1 MKILSIVIFS
11 VLLLSCEN
19 FNDPETPYE
28 EQYVVFANI
37 SGNLPMIA
45 DTIFV
50 SRSASIEED
59 TEAEELWVSNAD
71 ITISTGT
78 MHASCSPT

>member
-1 MKILSIVIFS
+1 M
-11 VLLLSCEN
+11 LSCEN

-50 SRSASIEED
+50 SRSASIEEGTD
-59 TEAEELWVSNAD
+59 AEDLWVSNAD
-71 ITISTGT
+71 ITISNENMEAKALPLIGK
-78 MHASCSPT
+78 PGRY